1 MSGLYNDLLIKN
13 EALCLRG
20 RCAVVF
26 CNIVDT
32 HFHGNLNEFKVLFF
46 RLHSKKYFMIAATL
60 SVTGAASSV
69 V

>member
-46 RLHSKKYFMIAATL
+46 RLYFMIAA
-60 SVTGAASSV
+60 TGAASSV

>member
-32 HFHGNLNEFKVLFF
+32 HFHGNLNEFKGFF
-46 RLHSKKYFMIAATL
+46 FDYTL
-60 SVTGAASSV
+60 KNIL
-69 V
+69 